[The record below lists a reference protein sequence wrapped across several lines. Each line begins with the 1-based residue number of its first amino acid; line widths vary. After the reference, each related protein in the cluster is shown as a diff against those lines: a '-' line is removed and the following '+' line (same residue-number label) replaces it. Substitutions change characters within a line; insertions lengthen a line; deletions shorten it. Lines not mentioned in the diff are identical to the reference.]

1 MIYEE
6 HNYVLETDEAPPVL
20 GLPPPPG
27 WFYISSRC
35 THIHFCE
42 IKTGELVATCLFFNV
57 KSKKQKKTSL
67 YPRYYAEARNECRD
81 PFTRLSVCW
90 ATQITQLSRNV
101 ATVVSRCDVDLPI

>member
-35 THIHFCE
+35 THIRFCE
-42 IKTGELVATCLFFNV
+42 TKTGELVATCLFFNV
-57 KSKKQKKTSL
+57 KSKKQKKNLHYIRGITLKRVTNVGTCLRGLVSAGQHRLHSSAETS
-67 YPRYYAEARNECRD
+67 RQ
-81 PFTRLSVCW
+81 W
-90 ATQITQLSRNV
+90 
-101 ATVVSRCDVDLPI
+101 